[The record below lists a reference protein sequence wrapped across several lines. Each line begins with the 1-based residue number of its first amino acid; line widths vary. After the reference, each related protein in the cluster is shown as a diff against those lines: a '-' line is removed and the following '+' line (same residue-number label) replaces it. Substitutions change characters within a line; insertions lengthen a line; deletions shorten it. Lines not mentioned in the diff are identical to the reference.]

1 MALDSIRSQK
11 LRSGLTILGI
21 VIGVATVMS
30 MASIVHGIREQIV
43 TTLEIVG
50 PTTFRILRFFS
61 STPLNADQLPREV
74 RIRPVLTTEEAEAIA
89 DLPEI
94 HYSAIWMGVFEHLEH
109 EGVRTQQ
116 TVVYGADDRF
126 MEILGGAIVSGRTF
140 VSTEVRTGSPVV
152 ILEEEA
158 AQKVFGQL
166 SPVGRLMR
174 IAGRSFRVVGIY
186 RLPENIF
193 QAPGQEISA
202 IVPYVTA
209 ERSFRYDETQ
219 SLIIL
224 VKPREGVTVDEAMDA
239 ATLQLRKM
247 RGLHPGDPNS
257 FDMLTSDQVLSIF
270 NQLTGVFFLVMIVLS
285 SVALMVGGIG
295 VMAIMMVSVTSR
307 TREIG
312 VRKALGAT
320 RREILWQ
327 FLIEA
332 ATLTAVGGAVGILVG
347 LGAGQVL
354 KGALGLST
362 GVPVWSAVVAT
373 GVSVAIGLV
382 FGMLPA
388 NRAARL
394 DPVEALRYE

>member
-94 HYSAIWMGVFEHLEH
+94 HYSAIWMGVFE
-109 EGVRTQQ
+109 
-116 TVVYGADDRF
+116 VVYGADDRF

-193 QAPGQEISA
+193 QAPGPCSCARCGGCTRGIR
-202 IVPYVTA
+202 TA
-209 ERSFRYDETQ
+209 
-219 SLIIL
+219 
-224 VKPREGVTVDEAMDA
+224 
-239 ATLQLRKM
+239 
-247 RGLHPGDPNS
+247 
-257 FDMLTSDQVLSIF
+257 
-270 NQLTGVFFLVMIVLS
+270 
-285 SVALMVGGIG
+285 
-295 VMAIMMVSVTSR
+295 
-307 TREIG
+307 
-312 VRKALGAT
+312 
-320 RREILWQ
+320 
-327 FLIEA
+327 
-332 ATLTAVGGAVGILVG
+332 
-347 LGAGQVL
+347 
-354 KGALGLST
+354 ST
-362 GVPVWSAVVAT
+362 C
-373 GVSVAIGLV
+373 
-382 FGMLPA
+382 
-388 NRAARL
+388 
-394 DPVEALRYE
+394 